1 MGQLIVIVAMLV
13 LLWLLLI
20 RPARRRQV
28 AQQELLEGVEVGD
41 EILTAGGIYGH
52 VREIAD
58 DELLVEVAPDVT
70 LRMARRAVAA
80 VIPPDEEV
88 EELEEADAELEVADD
103 EVMELEEAEDGAEE
117 GSSSANPNHTQRG

>member
-1 MGQLIVIVAMLV
+1 LAQLIVIVAMLV

-28 AQQELLEGVEVGD
+28 AQQELLQGIEVDD

-80 VIPPDEEV
+80 VIPPEDEVPELEQGDV
-88 EELEEADAELEVADD
+88 ELEEDAVD
-103 EVMELEEAEDGAEE
+103 AEE
-117 GSSSANPNHTQRG
+117 GSPSANPNETDRG

>member
-1 MGQLIVIVAMLV
+1 MGQLIVIVAVLV

-28 AQQELLEGVEVGD
+28 AQQELLQGLQIDD

-52 VREIAD
+52 VREIDD
-58 DELLVEVAPDVT
+58 DELLVEVAPEIR

-80 VIPPDEEV
+80 VIPPEEEV
-88 EELEEADAELEVADD
+88 VNGEIVEDD
-103 EVMELEEAEDGAEE
+103 LGE
-117 GSSSANPNHTQRG
+117 GSRNANPNDIHRG